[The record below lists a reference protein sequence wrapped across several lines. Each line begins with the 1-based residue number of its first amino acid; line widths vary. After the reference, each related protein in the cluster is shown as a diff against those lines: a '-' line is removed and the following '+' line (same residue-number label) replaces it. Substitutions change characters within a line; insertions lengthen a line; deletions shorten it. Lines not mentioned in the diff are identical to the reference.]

1 MRLLVLIALLLFAA
15 SSSAAQRAPRPA
27 GDLFWLT
34 EPALLATYVATMV
47 PTGLAPYA
55 GDAGAIAL
63 IGAGYVLGP
72 LAGWTVAGDVP
83 RGVPW
88 AAGRAVLYSG
98 AVWTFLR
105 ADYQGWED
113 FPEAMGH
120 TLLATA
126 VLILPY
132 AFDVGA
138 LQQHVLAERRNGLV
152 VGPAFLGSAPGLH
165 VRVPL

>member
-1 MRLLVLIALLLFAA
+1 MRLLVLAAVLLLAA
-15 SSSAAQRAPRPA
+15 SPVAAQRVPLPA
-27 GDLFWLT
+27 DDLFWLT

-47 PTGLAPYA
+47 PIGLAPYA
-55 GDAGAIAL
+55 GDTGAIAL

-72 LAGWTVAGDVP
+72 LAGWAVAGDVP
-83 RGVPW
+83 RGAPW

-98 AVWTFLR
+98 AAWTFLR
-105 ADYQGWED
+105 ADYQGLED
-113 FPEAMGH
+113 FPQAMGH

-126 VLILPY
+126 VLIIPY

-138 LQQHVLAERRNGLV
+138 LKQHVLAERRNGFV
-152 VGPAFLGSAPGLH
+152 MGPAFLGSAPGVY